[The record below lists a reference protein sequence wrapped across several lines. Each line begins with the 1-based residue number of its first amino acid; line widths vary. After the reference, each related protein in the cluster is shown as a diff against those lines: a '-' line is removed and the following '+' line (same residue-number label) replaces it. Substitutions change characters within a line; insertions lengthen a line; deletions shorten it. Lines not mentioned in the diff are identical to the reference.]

1 MAIIWTKDLS
11 VGINRIDEQ
20 HQILIDKTNQLF
32 EAGKNGK
39 SKEYVGQMLDFLE
52 DYTKQH
58 FRDEETYMTSI
69 KYPEV
74 SEHKQH
80 HADFVAQ
87 LQQIKSQFNES
98 GGNISVIIS
107 VNQMVINWLTR
118 HILTVDKKI
127 AQFVKSTK

>member
-58 FRDEETYMTSI
+58 FKDEEAYMASI
-69 KYPEV
+69 KYPELN
-74 SEHKQH
+74 EHKKH
-80 HADFVAQ
+80 HADFVNQ
-87 LQQIKSQFNES
+87 LLQIKNRFNVT

-107 VNQMVINWLTR
+107 VNQMIIDWLKR
-118 HILTVDKKI
+118 HILTIDKKI
-127 AQFVKSTK
+127 AQFVKSSK